1 MNNNNNA
8 KTGNGPM
15 GPTLQPPNTDAALC
29 RRLAAAIRELLIRY
43 NGTYEESLADWFL
56 ALKLVEPRLEHPR
69 QVVDTFDTLYR
80 DGLIQLHAE
89 TGLYDDGDDSFF
101 LFGRFTATLT
111 TRGRTKRT

>member
-15 GPTLQPPNTDAALC
+15 GPTLQPPNTDVALC
-29 RRLAAAIRELLIRY
+29 RRLDAAIRELLIRY

-69 QVVDTFDTLYR
+69 QLVDTFETLYR
-80 DGLIQLHAE
+80 DGLIQLHTK
-89 TGLYDDGDDSFF
+89 TGSYDGGDDSFF
-101 LFGRFTATLT
+101 LHARFTATLT
-111 TRGRTKRT
+111 TRGWIKRS